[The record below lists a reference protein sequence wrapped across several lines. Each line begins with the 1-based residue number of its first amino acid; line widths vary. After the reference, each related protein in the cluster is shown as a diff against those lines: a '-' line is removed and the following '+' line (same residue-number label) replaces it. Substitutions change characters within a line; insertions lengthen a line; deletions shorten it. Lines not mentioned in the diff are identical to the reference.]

1 MMVTQDF
8 QPDWVSPPGDT
19 IIDLMDEHGISDE
32 ELSKKIG
39 LSLDR
44 GQQLLEGKL
53 RLNPSLAD
61 KLEEL
66 FSVSTDFWI
75 RREDAYRRQIE
86 HIQKVNSDWLESLP
100 VRDMME
106 FGWIPK
112 TTTRE
117 SKFRHCLSF
126 FGIHSVSEFFHKIH
140 SDAPLVAFRKSLN
153 LTTEPVADL
162 VWLTRAEQLSAKQV
176 CAEWNKKAL
185 QALLPELR
193 RATNEPDMGIFIT
206 QIRRLLATAGV
217 SLIVLPTPRG
227 CRASGA
233 TCFFTPD
240 RATLVMSFRYLTDD
254 HFWFTLFHE
263 IGHLILHEAVQVRAE
278 GKEGL
283 STEEEK
289 EADTFAVDVLI
300 PEEYRQQLRR
310 YGVRHWRDI
319 VRTARK
325 IGVSKGIVLGYLQ
338 HEGNIPFSHLN
349 RLKVRYSKED
359 IV

>member
-176 CAEWNKKAL
+176 CAEWNKRRCRRFCRSFVEQQTNL
-185 QALLPELR
+185 IWEFLSLTFGGFSRLP
-193 RATNEPDMGIFIT
+193 G
-206 QIRRLLATAGV
+206 
-217 SLIVLPTPRG
+217 
-227 CRASGA
+227 
-233 TCFFTPD
+233 
-240 RATLVMSFRYLTDD
+240 FR
-254 HFWFTLFHE
+254 
-263 IGHLILHEAVQVRAE
+263 
-278 GKEGL
+278 
-283 STEEEK
+283 
-289 EADTFAVDVLI
+289 
-300 PEEYRQQLRR
+300 
-310 YGVRHWRDI
+310 
-319 VRTARK
+319 
-325 IGVSKGIVLGYLQ
+325 
-338 HEGNIPFSHLN
+338 
-349 RLKVRYSKED
+349 
-359 IV
+359 

>member
-1 MMVTQDF
+1 MMVTQEF

-19 IIDLMDEHGISDE
+19 IIDLMDEHGLSDE
-32 ELSKKIG
+32 ELSRKIG

-44 GQQLLEGKL
+44 GQQLLEGKI
-53 RLNPSLAD
+53 RLNALLAS

-75 RREDAYRRQIE
+75 KREDAYRQQIDYL
-86 HIQKVNSDWLESLP
+86 QKLNSDWLESLP

-106 FGWIPK
+106 FGWIPRA
-112 TTTRE
+112 TTRE
-117 SKFRHCLSF
+117 SKFSHCLSF
-126 FGIHSVSEFFHKIH
+126 FGIRSVSEFFHKIH

-153 LTTEPVADL
+153 LETEPVSDL
-162 VWLTRAEQLSAKQV
+162 VWLTRAEKLSAEQV
-176 CAEWNKKAL
+176 CATWDKKAL
-185 QALLPELR
+185 MALLPELR
-193 RATNEPDMGIFIT
+193 RATNEPDMGIFVPH
-206 QIRRLLATAGV
+206 IRRLLATAGV
-217 SLIVLPTPRG
+217 SLVVLPTPSG

-263 IGHLILHEAVQVRAE
+263 IGHLILHEAVRVRAE
-278 GKEGL
+278 GKEAL

-289 EADTFAVDVLI
+289 EADKFAVDVLI
-300 PEEYRQQLRR
+300 PEEYRPQLGR
-310 YGVRHWRDI
+310 YGLRHWRDI

-349 RLKVRYSKED
+349 RLKVRFRKED